1 MCQVVNSPHAAGLSG
16 KKTVASGSPFTIRI
30 GVAVELDGEAPG
42 VAGDVND
49 EAPGVG
55 SLKAT
60 LNDGDLGGGHSGD
73 STIPSSHVGG
83 VQWEF
88 LI

>member
-1 MCQVVNSPHAAGLSG
+1 M
-16 KKTVASGSPFTIRI
+16 ASGSPFTI

-42 VAGDVND
+42 VAGDVGND

-55 SLKAT
+55 SLKEAS

>member
-1 MCQVVNSPHAAGLSG
+1 MSQVVNSPHAAGLSG
-16 KKTVASGSPFTIRI
+16 KKTVASGSPFTI

-42 VAGDVND
+42 VAGDVGND

-55 SLKAT
+55 SLKASC
-60 LNDGDLGGGHSGD
+60 NDGDLGGGHSGY
-73 STIPSSHVGG
+73 PSSLPYDVGG

>member
-1 MCQVVNSPHAAGLSG
+1 MSQVVNSPHAAGLSG
-16 KKTVASGSPFTIRI
+16 KKTVASGSPFTI

-42 VAGDVND
+42 VAGDVGND
-49 EAPGVG
+49 DGVG
-55 SLKAT
+55 SLQASV
-60 LNDGDLGGGHSGD
+60 NQDGDLGGGHSGD
-73 STIPSSHVGG
+73 STIPSSDVGG